1 MKNKMKLF
9 TVFFSLLMLFSC
21 KDKGSYK
28 TIKNTTATT
37 TQNASHKIVI
47 NEFLDGGN
55 YTYLNVEENGNKY
68 WMAIPNTEVKS
79 GETYYYDGG
88 MVMKDFESKQLE
100 KTFDEITFADGIRT
114 TEKAAE
120 SKQVN
125 PHVNVDA
132 ATDITVN
139 IDQPENGTSLKD
151 LYTNKT
157 SFSGKSIIV
166 KGKVVKVNNGILNKN
181 WVHIVDGTEFNG
193 KNDLGLTTLDSVK
206 IGDIVTFKGTIILD
220 KDFGHGY
227 VFPVLLEDA
236 VIIK

>member
-28 TIKNTTATT
+28 TIESKTT
-37 TQNASHKIVI
+37 TQNASHKIVV

-55 YTYLNVEENGNKY
+55 YTYLNVDENGNKF
-68 WMAIPNTEVKS
+68 WIAIPNTEVKS

-88 MVMKDFESKQLE
+88 LVMKDFESKQLE
-100 KTFDEITFADGIRT
+100 KTFDEITFVDAIRT
-114 TEKAAE
+114 TEKAAK
-120 SKQVN
+120 SNQVN
-125 PHVNVDA
+125 PHAKVDNI
-132 ATDITVN
+132 TDITVN
-139 IDQPENGTSLKD
+139 IEKPENGTSLKE
-151 LYTNKT
+151 LYSDEK

-166 KGKVVKVNNGILNKN
+166 KGKVVKVNNAILNKN

-193 KNDLGLTTLDSVK
+193 KKDLGLTTLDTVK
-206 IGDIVTFKGTIILD
+206 IGDIVTFKGTIVLD
-220 KDFGHGY
+220 KDFGSGY
-227 VFPVLLEDA
+227 IFPVLLEDA